1 MHLSSFSRM
10 KRENAN
16 MEQSERIHAE
26 CYENSTEK
34 RYWRVF
40 RRCGQTRRLFTTHGN
55 LVKSKLRLR
64 MGKRRTKC
72 ISQHWRQI
80 RREARKRKNTR
91 FASGG
96 HNFSEDLRNPR
107 TFILFLV
114 SCQKLK
120 GKCDSFKSSFQD
132 S

>member
-34 RYWRVF
+34 RYSRVF
-40 RRCGQTRRLFTTHGN
+40 RRCGQTRGFFTTHGN

-64 MGKRRTKC
+64 MGKGRTKC

-80 RREARKRKNTR
+80 RREARKRKKYSLCIR
-91 FASGG
+91 WSQ
-96 HNFSEDLRNPR
+96 FSEDLRNPR

-114 SCQKLK
+114 SCQKHK
-120 GKCDSFKSSFQD
+120 GKCD
-132 S
+132 